1 MIEKVILDFLKDNLS
16 VPAFMEEQ
24 NVKVDKFVLIEKV
37 GGSEENFIKRANI
50 AIQSIAPTLY
60 EAASL
65 NEELKEVIKDIVYL
79 DEISKVSLNSDYNY
93 TDTSQ
98 KRYRYQAVFDLFYY

>member
-1 MIEKVILDFLKDNLS
+1 MIEKIVLDYLNKNLS

-24 NVKVDKFVLIEKV
+24 GISVEKFVLIEKV
-37 GGSEENFIKRANI
+37 GGSEENFIKNANI
-50 AIQSIAPTLY
+50 TIQSIAPTLF

-65 NEELKEVIKDIVYL
+65 NEELKEVIKGIVSL

>member
-1 MIEKVILDFLKDNLS
+1 MIEKTIFDFLNNNLS

-24 NVKVDKFVLIEKV
+24 KVKVDKFVLIEKI
-37 GGSEENFIKRANI
+37 GGSEENFIKRANVT
-50 AIQSIAPTLY
+50 IQSIAPTLY

-65 NEELKEVIKDIVYL
+65 NEEVKEVINNIVLL

>member
-1 MIEKVILDFLKDNLS
+1 MIEKTILDFLNNNLS

-24 NVKVDKFVLIEKV
+24 KVKVDKFVLIEKI
-37 GGSEENFIKRANI
+37 GGSEENFIKRANVT
-50 AIQSIAPTLY
+50 IQSIAPTLY
-60 EAASL
+60 ESASL
-65 NEELKEVIKDIVYL
+65 NEELKEVIKGIVSL